1 MISVVIPAHNESLVI
16 GSLLDRLE
24 PGARSGE
31 IEVVVVAN
39 GCRDDT
45 AEVADVYT
53 TTVID
58 LPDGS
63 KVAALEAGDAAASHF
78 PRFYVDA
85 DISIGGDDLLE
96 MASALTGG
104 ALAIS
109 PQLQLDLSGANWAV
123 RSYHRIWKELPSVAH
138 SLAGR
143 GCFGLSAEGRSRWEM
158 WPDVVADDQFVNQ
171 QFGDSEKLI
180 HPTIGSK
187 VRLPANLRNLV
198 SRKRRSQRGNV
209 ELEAAGPTKVT
220 STTAWLGVVRRDP
233 RRLIDVPIYV
243 GVTLVVRLL
252 ARRDLRGGAAVW
264 SSDPTSRER

>member
-45 AEVADVYT
+45 AGVAGVYT
-53 TTVID
+53 ATVID

-63 KVAALEAGDAAASHF
+63 KIAALEAGDAAASHF

-96 MASALTGG
+96 MSSALAAGT
-104 ALAIS
+104 LAIS

-123 RSYHRIWKELPSVAH
+123 RSYHRIWMDLPSVVH

-143 GCFGLSAEGRSRWEM
+143 GCFGLSAEGRSRWEK
-158 WPDVVADDQFVNQ
+158 WPGVVADDQFVNQ
-171 QFGDSEKLI
+171 QFSDSEKVV
-180 HPTIGSK
+180 HPSIGSE

-209 ELEAAGPTKVT
+209 ELEAGGPAKVT
-220 STTAWLGVVRRDP
+220 STTAWMGVVRRDP

-243 GVTLVVRLL
+243 GITLLVRLL
-252 ARRDLRGGAAVW
+252 AWRDRRGGGAVW
-264 SSDPTSRER
+264 NADTSSRER